1 MTKLEIKKVN
11 GVSKNGNEYTAIR
24 VVSHTSTGD
33 YYSPLLF
40 QSQFKPADDVDL
52 FGDNTIGNI
61 YSKQAED
68 FFND

>member
-11 GVSKNGNEYTAIR
+11 GVSKQGNEYTAIR
-24 VVSHTSTGD
+24 VVSHTPAGD

-61 YSKQAED
+61 YSKD
-68 FFND
+68 VSDIFND